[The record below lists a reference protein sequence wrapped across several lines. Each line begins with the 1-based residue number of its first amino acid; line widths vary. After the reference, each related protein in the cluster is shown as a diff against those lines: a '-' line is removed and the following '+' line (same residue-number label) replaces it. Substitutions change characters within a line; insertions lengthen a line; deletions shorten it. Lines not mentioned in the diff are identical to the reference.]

1 MRTVLLLLTLVIGL
15 LGPGCRF
22 LGADREAAAD
32 PAVALRRSPRPHST
46 PQTLL
51 LELLF
56 VRCPPDD
63 VALQDELWA
72 LVDEQSLEASVRGRL
87 AANGLRVGI
96 VSGQLPA
103 HLAARFTGTLAA
115 DDATGGQPLATEA
128 VVTRRQLRLLPG
140 RRSEIVTASSRAELV
155 LLEQSPE
162 GVSGGTYRDACPLL
176 AVVARPAADGRVML
190 EAVPEI
196 RHGPV
201 EKSWVGED
209 GMFRLETGQ
218 KCHRMEHLQFTA
230 TLPADSMLVVGS
242 AGGETATVG
251 DRLLRDHDRSGRA
264 SLRLLVIRPLAAT
277 IDPVFSTEALV
288 ETTATDQTPLVIR

>member
-1 MRTVLLLLTLVIGL
+1 MRTMLLLLALATGLVGS
-15 LGPGCRF
+15 GCRF
-22 LGADREAAAD
+22 LAVDHEAAD
-32 PAVALRRSPRPHST
+32 PVATLARTPRPRSS
-46 PQTLL
+46 PQTVL

-63 VALQDELWA
+63 VELHDELWGF
-72 LVDEQSLEASVRGRL
+72 VDEQFLEVGVRGRL

-103 HLAARFTGTLAA
+103 HLADRLTGTLAA
-115 DDATGGQPLATEA
+115 DDATGSQPLATEA

-140 RRSEIVTASSRAELV
+140 RRSEIVTASSLDELV

-162 GVSGGTYRDACPLL
+162 GVSGGTYRDASPLL
-176 AVVARPAADGRVML
+176 AVIARPAADGRVTL

-218 KCHRMEHLQFTA
+218 KRHRMEHLQFAA
-230 TLPADSMLVVGS
+230 TLPADAMLVVGS

-251 DRLLRDHDRSGRA
+251 DRLLRDHDRSGSA
-264 SLRLLVIRPLAAT
+264 GLRLLVIRPLAAT
-277 IDPVFSTEALV
+277 IDPLFCTDAAS
-288 ETTATDQTPLVIR
+288 ETAAADDAPLIVR